1 MRPRKKIN
9 QKDIA
14 DALGVSNVT
23 VSNALAGRKGVG
35 GELLVKI
42 RKMAARMG
50 YGVEEEHAG
59 RTAETVLIVTP
70 AGLTADK
77 TGWLEQTVRE
87 QGMRARFR
95 TIQEVLNEQEAGE
108 PESLS
113 RPDGAEFSGCLGVLA
128 AGQLSLEELSALG
141 RISEKNGGKPVVG
154 VGFFDNRVP
163 IDYVIDDGFH
173 TMQAAVFR
181 LSERGYENILYVKP
195 DESGLVSDILR
206 RMRTDRLLG
215 YRSGI
220 YLRALRSGQDIEQA
234 EAFELGD
241 EGLIPDWQH
250 FCASRSTVTFT
261 TCGVNSNDY
270 FQRWNQTGEHQ
281 KSAEKCQKDGRTAFL
296 CEDADTACRLTAFLI
311 DRGIKVP
318 ENTAVIGYC
327 AQEELWKNLFEKGC
341 EIIYDRTRTGKTA
354 EGIHLVSGSWIEVE
368 E

>member
-14 DALGVSNVT
+14 DALGVSNVS

-42 RKMAARMG
+42 RKTAARMG
-50 YGVEEEHAG
+50 YGAEEEHAG

-77 TGWLEQTVRE
+77 AGWLEQTVRE
-87 QGMRARFR
+87 QGMRARFQ
-95 TIQEVLNEQEAGE
+95 TIQEVLNEQKD
-108 PESLS
+108 
-113 RPDGAEFSGCLGVLA
+113 DGAGLSGFSGVLA
-128 AGQLSLEELSALG
+128 AGQLSSEELSALE

-181 LSERGYENILYVKP
+181 LSEQGYENILYVKL

-220 YLRALRSGQDIEQA
+220 YLRDLRSGQDIEQT

-241 EGLIPDWQH
+241 EGVILDWQH
-250 FCASRSTVTFT
+250 FCAFTFT

-270 FQRWNQTGEHQ
+270 FQRWNQTEEHR
-281 KSAEKCQKDGRTAFL
+281 KSAEKCQTDGRTAFL
-296 CEDADTACRLTAFLI
+296 CEDEDTACRLTAFLM

-318 ENTAVIGYC
+318 EDTAVIGYY
-327 AQEELWKNLFEKGC
+327 AQEELWKGLFEKGC
-341 EIIYDRTRTGKTA
+341 EIIYDRIRTGKTA
-354 EGIHLVSGSWIEVE
+354 EGIHLVSGSWIEAE